1 MLQGLWTR
9 HEPATS
15 KSSSKAFYFRAL
27 QRPTAAFHRTSTV
40 PLTLETVD
48 FRDHDSSRTRAGNR
62 KVEKSKWRWCCFSP
76 RSGVMQMREALRFVP
91 VSNFRGIY
99 ANVEQNGWSELV
111 IHESSEVNDSLDTAT
126 HTRLLPAFWMTSCLF
141 ISLDFLPHFTFL
153 LPFSLLNFFLFFRVH
168 FLLIPHPPFKF
179 HSAFNHISSFPC
191 SPFLSP
197 FTVSSL
203 FLFLFSPFI
212 AITSPYIPLL
222 FDFLINFQ

>member
-1 MLQGLWTR
+1 MSHQKWMTHWTR
-9 HEPATS
+9 P
-15 KSSSKAFYFRAL
+15 
-27 QRPTAAFHRTSTV
+27 PIPV
-40 PLTLETVD
+40 
-48 FRDHDSSRTRAGNR
+48 
-62 KVEKSKWRWCCFSP
+62 CFQP
-76 RSGVMQMREALRFVP
+76 SG
-91 VSNFRGIY
+91 
-99 ANVEQNGWSELV
+99 W
-111 IHESSEVNDSLDTAT
+111 
-126 HTRLLPAFWMTSCLF
+126 LPACLSQLTFFLTSLF
-141 ISLDFLPHFTFL
+141 F

-222 FDFLINFQ
+222 FDFLINFQKFSHPVLFLLYLLPLFCVDDLLHIFPVF